1 MPELMRSTDEN
12 SRSGGNSGGK
22 DRSAA
27 RSGKAAA
34 TSDGSF
40 LVFVPMLLR

>member
-12 SRSGGNSGGK
+12 RRSGGNSGGR
-22 DRSAA
+22 DRSGA

-34 TSDGSF
+34 MSDGSF
-40 LVFVPMLLR
+40 LGFVPMLLR